1 MQFPISDPADV
12 TALQQLLADLG
23 FQVAV
28 DGVLGPQTRAAVS
41 AFQSQNVDASGNP
54 LVVDGIAG
62 PVTWASLTAITAKT
76 APAAP
81 PIQAG
86 PPRAGFDT
94 AFYPGDAQMQAWK
107 QSSPYS
113 FVGYY
118 LAAPVHPNAS
128 WMGKRATLQGMGW
141 DLVAIYVGRQSQGP
155 GSSVAPD
162 APSGHQLGA
171 DALAKMQSE
180 GFPAGSVVYLDV
192 EPMDQIPANML
203 DYVNAWLS
211 EFAGKAYLPG
221 VYCHKKNAAQLKAA
235 TAQTVANF
243 PFWVSG
249 SGNFTPGVSG
259 PTDSG
264 ISFAAMWQGTF
275 NQQKTFGGF
284 TINIDENVA

>member
-1 MQFPISDPADV
+1 MPA
-12 TALQQLLADLG
+12 A
-23 FQVAV
+23 
-28 DGVLGPQTRAAVS
+28 PS
-41 AFQSQNVDASGNP
+41 M
-54 LVVDGIAG
+54 
-62 PVTWASLTAITAKT
+62 
-76 APAAP
+76 PAAP
-81 PIQAG
+81 PAATA

-94 AFYPGDAQMQAWK
+94 AFYPGDAQMQAWR

-141 DLVAIYVGRQSQGP
+141 DLVVIYVGRQSQGP
-155 GSSVAPD
+155 GSSVPPD

-180 GFPAGSVVYLDV
+180 AFPAGSVVYLDV
-192 EPMDQIPANML
+192 EPMDQIPANMI

-221 VYCHKKNAAQLKAA
+221 VYCHKKNAAALKAA

-249 SGNFTPGVSG
+249 SGAFTPGVSR

-264 ISFAAMWQGTF
+264 IPFATIWQGTF
-275 NQQKTFGGF
+275 NQQKSFGGF

>member
-12 TALQQLLADLG
+12 TALQQLLAGLG

-28 DGVLGPQTRAAVS
+28 DGVLGPETRAAVS
-41 AFQSQNVDASGNP
+41 AFQAQNVDATGNP

-62 PVTWASLTAITAKT
+62 PATWASLTAITA
-76 APAAP
+76 PAAP
-81 PIQAG
+81 PVQTG
-86 PPRAGFDT
+86 LPRAGFDT

-141 DLVAIYVGRQSQGP
+141 DLVVVYVGRQSQGP
-155 GSSVAPD
+155 GSSVPPD
-162 APSGHQLGA
+162 VPSGHQLGA

-180 GFPAGSVVYLDV
+180 GFPAGNVVYLDV
-192 EPMDQIPANML
+192 EPMDQIPANMI

-235 TAQTVANF
+235 TAQTLANY

-264 ISFAAMWQGTF
+264 INFATMWQGTF

-284 TINIDENVA
+284 SINIDENVA